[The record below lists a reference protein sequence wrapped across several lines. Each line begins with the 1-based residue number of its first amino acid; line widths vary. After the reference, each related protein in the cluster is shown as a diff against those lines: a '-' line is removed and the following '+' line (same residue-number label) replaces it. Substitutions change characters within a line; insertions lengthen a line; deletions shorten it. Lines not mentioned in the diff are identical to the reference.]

1 MDFQLPIQIDALPQ
15 PIGYPDKVM
24 LTGSCFTEHIGN
36 ALRDWKFDTLQN
48 PNGILFDPD
57 SVASSIIAYMEGRP
71 YQEDDLVYFNELWQS
86 WHHHS
91 QFSHMDKGEA
101 LRGINGSLARAHAF
115 LKEAKWLIITLGS
128 AFSYR
133 LAPDAPAQ
141 YWPESMSKGPIAAD
155 PTLLNIQSSTGA
167 LSSVANCHRAPG
179 QTFRKHLMTIEE
191 INTALDGC
199 LYRLFQFNPSL
210 QVIFTVSP
218 VRHIR
223 DGVVENNRS
232 KARLIESVH
241 HLVNKFSRLY
251 YFPAYEL
258 VIDVLRD
265 YRFYDIDMVH
275 PNYSATQFVLEQF
288 TRNYISKDSQAI
300 IEEVRKIVTA
310 RKHKPFQPA
319 TQAHKRFL
327 QDHLQRT
334 ADLAQRCPYLDL
346 TEELAYFSQGH

>member
-1 MDFQLPIQIDALPQ
+1 MEFQLPIQIDTLPQ
-15 PIGYPDKVM
+15 PIAYPDKIM

-48 PNGILFDPD
+48 PNGILFDPA
-57 SVASSIIAYMEGRP
+57 SVASSIIAYMDGRP
-71 YQEDDLVYFNELWQS
+71 YEEKDLLYFNELWQS
-86 WHHHS
+86 WQHHS
-91 QFSHMDKGEA
+91 QFSHMDKGSA
-101 LRGINGSLARAHAF
+101 LQGMNDSLSRAHVF

-133 LAPDAPAQ
+133 LVENGMP
-141 YWPESMSKGPIAAD
+141 
-155 PTLLNIQSSTGA
+155 
-167 LSSVANCHRAPG
+167 VANCHRAPG

-241 HLVNKFSRLY
+241 HLVNKFGRLY

-275 PNYSATQFVLEQF
+275 PNYPATQFVLEQF
-288 TRNYISKDSQAI
+288 TRHYIDKGSQSI
-300 IEEVRKIVTA
+300 IEEVKRIVTA
-310 RKHKPFQPA
+310 RRHKPFQPS

-327 QDHLQRT
+327 QDHLQR
-334 ADLAQRCPYLDL
+334 AEELAQRFPFLDL
-346 TEELAYFSQGH
+346 REELEYFRNLSG